1 MERERQSRVMT
12 KGIEEILQGQQEP
25 GLFWALWICL
35 LQSI

>member
-12 KGIEEILQGQQEP
+12 KGIEEILQGQQGP
-25 GLFWALWICL
+25 RLFGALRMRL